1 MSKTHLISY
10 SEDRIFS
17 FTESRKRIQKEAE
30 DFGEFDSI
38 TLYNEN
44 DLDDSVKEVTKPAL
58 EQPRGAGYW
67 IWKPFIIQKKLKE
80 IDEGDF
86 LIYVDIGIT
95 LNKHAK
101 KNFHDLLSLAQ
112 SSDHGTVCFHT
123 GHKEKTFCVKE
134 IFEHLECSDNETL
147 KDTFQFIAGI
157 LIFHKN
163 KNLINLID
171 EWCDIA
177 YNNPMLFTDELADGN
192 QDFEFEENR
201 HDQAVFSV
209 LRKTKNVEPIIP
221 DPIAYSGTDL
231 HKAYHDHAFWNLH
244 LRS

>member
-1 MSKTHLISY
+1 MNKIHLISY
-10 SEDRIFS
+10 SEDRMFS
-17 FTESRKRIQKEAE
+17 FAESRKRVQKEAE

-38 TLYNEN
+38 TLCNEN
-44 DLDDSVKEVTKPAL
+44 DLDDSVKEIVKPTL

-80 IDEGDF
+80 LDEGDF
-86 LIYVDIGIT
+86 LIYMDMGIT

-101 KNFHDLLSLAQ
+101 KNFYDLLGRAQ
-112 SSDHGTVCFHT
+112 SSNHGTICFEIGHT
-123 GHKEKTFCVKE
+123 EKHWCVKE
-134 IFEHLECSDNETL
+134 IFEHLECSDNETI
-147 KDTFQFIAGI
+147 KNTDQYYAGL
-157 LIFHKN
+157 LIFCKN

-177 YNNPMLFTDELADGN
+177 YNNPMLFSDELADD
-192 QDFEFEENR
+192 QDFEFKENR

-209 LRKTKNVEPIIP
+209 LRKTKNVQPIIY
-221 DPIAYSGTDL
+221 DPIAYDQWELRKSYYE
-231 HKAYHDHAFWNLH
+231 AAFWNLH